1 MILRIFGRTHHS
13 ILARTTL
20 AILSTAGLA
29 GLFFVYIAAQVTAS
43 RAEERAKVQL
53 SQLLDTIESSVSAA
67 CFVNDKDLAREILLG
82 LLKNNNVSSA
92 KILGGSMVLAEE
104 ARLASQGYDKSAAA
118 VHRKISSPFDNTH
131 MIGEIIVT
139 PNPGEIIN
147 QSKQSVSFIVMLLC
161 SQLLVIAVIVLPSV
175 LYLVSRPIKKL
186 SDALHSMDPVS
197 GVALLSPKGHE
208 QDEIGRLVYDIN
220 ALAEKFRESFR
231 QEKSAREAIENG
243 EKALIESEL
252 RYRTIFENS
261 SDAVFLIRENIF
273 VDCNDSTLLIFG
285 CQRSDILGCTPFR
298 FSPESQPGGGL
309 SSELSM
315 QKIKAAYAGVT
326 QFFEWEH
333 CQLDGSRFQAEVSL
347 KLIQLNNSDF
357 LQAIVR
363 NISARK
369 HAEQLLKL
377 AKDEAEKTSQAK
389 STFLASMSHEL
400 RTPLNAIIGFAQMLD
415 MGVPTPLQISQ
426 KQPVRHI
433 LDSGRHLLGLIN
445 EVLDLTR
452 IEAGKLDIA
461 LSSVVVQPLIKDVI
475 ALTEPIAASRRITL
489 QYSCPENLHVLA
501 DASRLRQV
509 LLNLLSNAVKY
520 NREDGLV
527 VVSCKQNKGLLH
539 ISVTDTGAGIHKDKY
554 AQLFQPFQ
562 RLGAEQT
569 VTEGSGI
576 GLVICRKLAEAMGG
590 QVGFESKVGVG
601 SRFWVELPVA
611 IASLPQQAVEK
622 ITELSDVNQVRGL
635 VLYVEDSP
643 VNVMV
648 MQHIFTQLPG
658 VELLTAE
665 TAEAGL
671 EMIARRP
678 PALVLMDINLPGM
691 SGLQALQILKENPLT
706 AAIPVLAV
714 SAAAL
719 PQDVKNGL
727 EAGFVAYLTKPF
739 DVTELL
745 AKVCQ
750 LLKRV

>member
-1 MILRIFGRTHHS
+1 MFGRIHQS

-20 AILSTAGLA
+20 VILGAAGLA
-29 GLFFVYIAAQVTAS
+29 GLFFVFIAAQVTAS
-43 RAEERAKVQL
+43 RAEERAKVHL

-67 CFVNDKDLAREILLG
+67 CYVNDKDLAREILIG
-82 LLKNNNVSSA
+82 LLKNNDVSSV
-92 KILGGSMVLAEE
+92 KILGGNQVLAEE
-104 ARLASQGYDKSAAA
+104 SRMASQAYGKPAVP
-118 VHRKISSPFDNTH
+118 VHRKISSPFDNTNI
-131 MIGEIIVT
+131 IGEIIVT

-147 QSKQSVSFIVMLLC
+147 QSKQSVSFIVMLL
-161 SQLLVIAVIVLPSV
+161 SGQLLVIAAIVLPSV

-186 SDALHSMDPVS
+186 SDELHNMDPVS
-197 GVALLSPKGHE
+197 GAALPPLKGHE
-208 QDEIGRLVYDIN
+208 HDEIGRLVFDIN
-220 ALAEKFRESFR
+220 TLAGRFRESLG
-231 QEKSAREAIENG
+231 QEKSAREAIESG

-261 SDAVFLIRENIF
+261 SDAIFLMRDNIF
-273 VDCNDSTLLIFG
+273 VDCNDSTLQIFA
-285 CQRSDILGCTPFR
+285 CQRSDIVGCTPFR
-298 FSPESQPGGGL
+298 FSPELQPSGGN
-309 SSELSM
+309 SSELAM
-315 QKIKAAYAGVT
+315 QYIRAAYAGAP

-333 CQLDGSRFQAEVSL
+333 CQFDGTCFSAEVSL
-347 KLIQLNNSDF
+347 KLIKLQHSAF

-369 HAEQLLKL
+369 HAEQMLKL
-377 AKDEAEKTSQAK
+377 AKAEAEKTSQAK

-415 MGVPTPLQISQ
+415 MGVPAPLQLSQ
-426 KQPVRHI
+426 KEPVRHI

-452 IEAGKLDIA
+452 IEAGKMDIILTSVA
-461 LSSVVVQPLIKDVI
+461 LQPLIQNIVS
-475 ALTEPIAASRRITL
+475 LTEPVAASRRIKL
-489 QYSCPENLHVLA
+489 QYTCADTMHVLG
-501 DASRLRQV
+501 DASRVRQV

-527 VVSCKQNKGLLH
+527 VVSCKQKNGLVH
-539 ISVTDTGAGIHKDKY
+539 ISVSDTGAGIHKDKY

-601 SRFWVELPVA
+601 SRFWLELPVA
-611 IASLPQQAVEK
+611 IAAVPSQVVE
-622 ITELSDVNQVRGL
+622 EAAALRQSNQLKGL

-643 VNVMV
+643 VNVSV
-648 MQHIFTQLPG
+648 MRHIFSQLPG
-658 VELLTAE
+658 VELQAVE

-671 EMIARRP
+671 ELIAQRP
-678 PALVLMDINLPGM
+678 PDLVLMDINLPGI
-691 SGLQALQILKENPLT
+691 SGLQALQIIKSNPLT

-719 PQDVKNGL
+719 PQDVKSGL

-739 DVTELL
+739 DVPELI

-750 LLKRV
+750 FLQQRV